1 MVENFELK
9 PNGLVITW
17 KKPFGVPNGFFFY
30 SCGAL
35 RRIRLSTH
43 TKYSHPCG
51 VRYFVEM
58 PEIESGSNERRTA
71 HLRSVVRFV
80 RRMADLGAVRKK
92 RTRSHYS
99 RALSLCGC
107 GKATAPVQLDV
118 MTPCFPRS
126 SIAGEATC

>member
-71 HLRSVVRFV
+71 HLRSVVRFEVSEQCV
-80 RRMADLGAVRKK
+80 RSERDRTIPELLVFTGAVK
-92 RTRSHYS
+92 RPR
-99 RALSLCGC
+99 
-107 GKATAPVQLDV
+107 
-118 MTPCFPRS
+118 PCS
-126 SIAGEATC
+126 SML